1 MTFSVYILVIMGDP
15 ITQRRLDMNSDLL
28 KEKVISSIS
37 TQELERRWK
46 AVREV
51 MQAKKVDFLLIQNSQ
66 DYLGGYVKWF
76 TDVPATHH
84 YPVAVIFPASDEM
97 TTIWHG
103 STDPALAGPPEW
115 LMRGVRKR
123 LSTPIMLSLN
133 YTCTFDA
140 ELVVEELRSNKDCC
154 ISFVNE
160 GAMTAGFSKYVRE
173 HLTNATFVD
182 MTDEID
188 EIKAIKSPEEI
199 ERIKESA
206 YLHDEAMKA
215 CFEAIK
221 PGVREFEVAAMGRL
235 KCRMLGSEQQ
245 FILIGSAPAG
255 QPFPYNSIHAMN
267 RELQEGDQ
275 IAILIEAVDAAGYYT
290 HLHRIACIGK
300 IPEALEAQYQVAKE
314 AQQVTLDLIKPGAD
328 PLEIF
333 DANNDFL
340 RSRGL
345 VEETRLYCHG
355 QGYDLVE
362 RPSFQKG
369 ETMKV
374 KAGMNIAPHPVILTK
389 EAIAIVCDNY
399 IVTETGVSECL
410 HKIAKEIVVIS

>member
-1 MTFSVYILVIMGDP
+1 MST
-15 ITQRRLDMNSDLL
+15 DLL
-28 KEKVISSIS
+28 KEKVIHPIS
-37 TQELERRWK
+37 TEELERRWK
-46 AVREV
+46 AAREI
-51 MQAKKVDFLLIQNSQ
+51 MQEKKIDFLLIQNSQ

-76 TDVPATHH
+76 TDMPAVHH
-84 YPVAVIFPASDEM
+84 YPATVIFPVSDDM

-133 YTCTFDA
+133 YTCSFDA
-140 ELVVEELRSNKDCC
+140 QLVVEELKGYKNCC

-160 GAMTAGFSKYVRE
+160 GATTAGFSGYIRE
-173 HLTNATFVD
+173 HLTGATFVD

-199 ERIKESA
+199 ERIKVSA
-206 YLHDEAMKA
+206 ELHDEAMKA
-215 CFEAIK
+215 CFDAVK
-221 PGVREFEVAAMGRL
+221 PGAREFEVAAMGRL

-255 QPFPYNSIHAMN
+255 KSFPYSSIHAMN
-267 RELQEGDQ
+267 RELKEGDQ
-275 IAILIEAVDAAGYYT
+275 VGILVEAVDPAGYYT

-300 IPEALEAQYQVAKE
+300 IPGPLQEQFEIAKE
-314 AQQVTLDLIKPGAD
+314 AQQVTLDLLKPGAD
-328 PLEIF
+328 PVEILA
-333 DANNDFL
+333 ANNDFL

-345 VEETRLYCHG
+345 VEETRLYAHG

-362 RPSFQKG
+362 RPSFQQG
-369 ETMKV
+369 ETMKIQTN
-374 KAGMNIAPHPVILTK
+374 MNIAPHPAVLTK
-389 EAIAIVCDNY
+389 EATAIVCDNY

-410 HKIAKEIVVIS
+410 HKLPKEIFVV

>member
-1 MTFSVYILVIMGDP
+1 
-15 ITQRRLDMNSDLL
+15 MNSDLL
-28 KEKVISSIS
+28 KEKVIYPIS
-37 TQELERRWK
+37 TQELERRWQ

-84 YPVAVIFPASDEM
+84 YPASVIFPASDEM

-133 YTCTFDA
+133 YTCSFDA
-140 ELVVEELRSNKDCC
+140 ELVVQELKNSKDCR

-173 HLTNATFVD
+173 HLTSATFVD

-221 PGVREFEVAAMGRL
+221 PGVREYEVAAMGRL

-255 QPFPYNSIHAMN
+255 KLFPYNSIHAMN
-267 RELQEGDQ
+267 RKLQEGDQ
-275 IAILIEAVDAAGYYT
+275 IAILVEAIDAAGYYT

-300 IPEALEAQYQVAKE
+300 IPEALAQQYQVAKE

-369 ETMKV
+369 ETVKV
-374 KAGMNIAPHPVILTK
+374 KAGMNIAPHPAIITK

-399 IVTETGVSECL
+399 IVTETGVGECL
-410 HKIAKEIVVIS
+410 HKTPKEIAVIS

>member
-1 MTFSVYILVIMGDP
+1 
-15 ITQRRLDMNSDLL
+15 MNSDLL
-28 KEKVISSIS
+28 KEKVIYSIS
-37 TQELERRWK
+37 TEELERRWK
-46 AVREV
+46 SIRNV
-51 MQAKKVDFLLIQNSQ
+51 MQANKVDFLLIQNSQ

-76 TDVPATHH
+76 TDMPALHH
-84 YPVAVIFPASDEM
+84 YPATVIFPASDEM

-103 STDPALAGPPEW
+103 ASDPAMAGPPKW
-115 LMRGVRKR
+115 LMRGVQKR

-140 ELVVEELRSNKDCC
+140 ELVVEELKGNRDCC

-182 MTDEID
+182 MTGEID

-199 ERIKESA
+199 KRIKKSA

-215 CFEAIK
+215 CFETIK

-245 FILIGSAPAG
+245 FILVGSAPTG
-255 QPFPYNSIHAMN
+255 RSFPYSSIHAMN
-267 RELQEGDQ
+267 RELKEGDQ
-275 IAILIEAVDAAGYYT
+275 IGILVEAAEAAGYYT

-300 IPEALEAQYQVAKE
+300 IPEALEEQYEVAKE

-328 PLEIF
+328 PLEILA
-333 DANNDFL
+333 ANNDFL

-345 VEETRLYCHG
+345 VEETRLYAHG

-369 ETMKV
+369 ETMKI
-374 KAGMNIAPHPVILTK
+374 KAGMNIAAHPAIRTK
-389 EAIAIVCDNY
+389 SATAIVCDNY

-410 HKIAKEIVVIS
+410 HKFPKEIFVVS

>member
-1 MTFSVYILVIMGDP
+1 
-15 ITQRRLDMNSDLL
+15 MNSDLL
-28 KEKVISSIS
+28 KEKVVCPIS
-37 TQELERRWK
+37 TEELERRWK
-46 AVREV
+46 AVRDV
-51 MQAKKVDFLLIQNSQ
+51 MQEKKVDFLLIQNSQ

-76 TDVPATHH
+76 TDMPAVHH
-84 YPVAVIFPASDEM
+84 YPASVIFPISDEM
-97 TTIWHG
+97 TTVWHG
-103 STDPALAGPPEW
+103 STDPALAGPAEW

-133 YTCTFDA
+133 YTCAFDA
-140 ELVVEELRSNKDCC
+140 ELVVEELKNYQNCR

-173 HLTNATFVD
+173 HLTSATFVD
-182 MTDEID
+182 MTDDID

-199 ERIKESA
+199 ERIKDSA

-221 PGVREFEVAAMGRL
+221 PGAREFEVAAMGRL

-245 FILIGSAPAG
+245 FILIGTAPAG
-255 QPFPYNSIHAMN
+255 QSFSYSSIHAMN
-267 RELQEGDQ
+267 RELKDGDQ
-275 IAILIEAVDAAGYYT
+275 IGILVEATDAAGYYT

-300 IPEALEAQYQVAKE
+300 IPEALEEQYEVAKE

-345 VEETRLYCHG
+345 VEETRLYSHG

-369 ETMKV
+369 ETMKI
-374 KAGMNIAPHPVILTK
+374 KAGMNIAPHPAILTK

-410 HKIAKEIVVIS
+410 HKVPKAIVVVS